1 MVEIDTRE
9 SRLVIFIILCILSVL
24 SIVCSLYLFYNFF
37 RYSELRQRVNNQV
50 ILLLVIICFIQVGRK
65 DVAFWKSIVIN
76 WIYRSLENFR
86 WLWFFFERILPQS
99 SPMNSVNFGSFLIMY
114 SLPKVYGQ
122 SLSFVFNV
130 MNWFFIE
137 HSLNSI
143 FFSAIIFQ

>member
-65 DVAFWKSIVIN
+65 DVAF
-76 WIYRSLENFR
+76 
-86 WLWFFFERILPQS
+86 
-99 SPMNSVNFGSFLIMY
+99 
-114 SLPKVYGQ
+114 
-122 SLSFVFNV
+122 
-130 MNWFFIE
+130 
-137 HSLNSI
+137 
-143 FFSAIIFQ
+143 